1 MIFSLHLLRVYRVLI
16 LSSVAMLCACQK
28 PPPEV
33 ALEHEH
39 TVSQT
44 NTAPDLNKICQDLK
58 IQMQEMN
65 DQRTTF
71 ALEQINQDIRMCLPL
86 ISLKE
91 QNELLKL
98 SDQMYAQFL
107 HVERTPLQ
115 QTAFKQYAQNESQYP
130 TIQQSLFEQLHV
142 RDQYLIRHKGQAYI
156 ELMDAG
162 KNHLFYRRNPQ
173 YFAKVFAPDL
183 PQAEAVFLT
192 EMANQNERPLIKNDQ
207 LSISPSEIVHRALFW
222 EAYLQNFPQSPWH
235 RDAKYLYQTYTTL
248 LFKGLD
254 DQPVSVD
261 YENKLDIQPQ
271 TLIAVEQLA
280 EQQGLLAKKAQRFL
294 KIIDTK
300 PKQNHANYIQARS
313 VSMRQAE
320 QQVNLQDP
328 LIVNNSEQ
336 LDQIL
341 ELHTVNLK
349 TLKKRDCFSDALC
362 R

>member
-1 MIFSLHLLRVYRVLI
+1 MTFSFHHLRIYRVLI
-16 LSSVAMLCACQK
+16 LSSIVVLSACQK
-28 PPPEV
+28 PPPEIV
-33 ALEHEH
+33 LEHEH
-39 TVSQT
+39 TVSQA
-44 NTAPDLNKICQDLK
+44 NTAPDLSKICQDLK

-86 ISLKE
+86 ISFKE
-91 QNELLKL
+91 QKELLTL
-98 SDQMYAQFL
+98 SDQMYSQFL
-107 HVERTPLQ
+107 HVDRNALQ
-115 QTAFKQYAQNESQYP
+115 QKAFEQYAQNESQYP

-162 KNHLFYRRNPQ
+162 TNHLFYRRNPQ

-183 PQAEAVFLT
+183 PQAEEIFLT
-192 EMANQNERPLIKNDQ
+192 EMANQNEQPLIKNNQ
-207 LSISPSEIVHRALFW
+207 MSISPDEIVQRALFW
-222 EAYLQNFPQSPWH
+222 ENYLASFPKSTW
-235 RDAKYLYQTYTTL
+235 RNDANYLYQTYTSL

-254 DQPVSVD
+254 NQPVSIN
-261 YENKLDIQPQ
+261 YEDKLDIQPQ
-271 TLIAVEQLA
+271 TLVAVEQLA
-280 EQQGLLAKKAQRFL
+280 EQQGLLAEKAQRFL
-294 KIIDTK
+294 KIIDAK
-300 PKQNHANYIQARS
+300 PKQNHANFIQARS
-313 VSMRQAE
+313 VSTRQVE

-328 LIVNNSEQ
+328 LLINNSEQ
-336 LDQIL
+336 LNQSL